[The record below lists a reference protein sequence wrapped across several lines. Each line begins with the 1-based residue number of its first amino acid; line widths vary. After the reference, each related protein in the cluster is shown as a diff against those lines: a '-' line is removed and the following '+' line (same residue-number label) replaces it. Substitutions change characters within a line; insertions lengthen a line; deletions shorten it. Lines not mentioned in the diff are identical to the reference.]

1 MESFVA
7 IVNGEKP
14 FIIIVKL
21 SIEDLFDCTTVKPIY
36 SPLLVF

>member
-7 IVNGEKP
+7 IVNDEKP
-14 FIIIVKL
+14 FIIVVKL
-21 SIEDLFDCTTVKPIY
+21 SIEDLFACATVKPIY